1 MKRLFYIL
9 CGVISVAACTPGLH
23 NGKADLSV
31 LYVGGQPDYETYSV
45 QKSAEARD
53 SSVRARMAA
62 FETMLKEYFD
72 SVEVIRG
79 DDYKP
84 EMSEDYDV
92 TVFDGRIPA
101 VKPQVI
107 ERDAE
112 GNVIKYVRAQLLPED
127 FDCAAVTIASMGE
140 ILGRAIGSKNDWYCL
155 CLDAQAHSLVED
167 HPVFKGPFKTKLTF
181 EKCPTPEDAFHYTY
195 YYDGEM
201 PDSLMMWRVQTKG
214 YKSDRGF
221 PIGMVSRPWG
231 YEDSPDAEYISS
243 GVCAKTLD
251 AVAIGRHGNFLTWGF
266 AASPAYMTDE
276 AKDVFANAICY
287 IAKFKGQQMLAR
299 KYNDRIATREYLAEL
314 KYMASM
320 EPYEERVEW
329 TEESNE
335 EGLQRQKEAMA
346 KKARGEKLDEEDTY
360 FLNFTPQKPM
370 TLDEYLE
377 RYEKEAYDILGTD
390 LEAYPKYYDENRDY
404 FYGGKGMYVMT
415 VDTTC
420 KDWGIPNNDIRL
432 LDKAITCLETGED
445 AERAAKVLDR
455 YTLCTF
461 DTPAEWRDWY
471 EKYKDRMFF
480 TESGGWYFMIDG
492 PAYLPGN
499 DYHAKERKA
508 AEQKASGS
516 AEQAADSPVKVS
528 ARLVDDSA
536 GKRIEISFG
545 IKAGYHIYRE
555 VASSDAYIPV
565 SVEVTMPEGCSAG
578 KLIAPEAEK
587 YGSAGTTVYRSDV
600 TMSVPVKGDG
610 KGTAKVTVGWQC
622 CDAHVCM
629 MPQTVDIDVT
639 I

>member
-112 GNVIKYVRAQLLPED
+112 GNVTKYVRAQLLPED

-231 YEDSPDAEYISS
+231 YEDSPDAEYIS
-243 GVCAKTLD
+243 
-251 AVAIGRHGNFLTWGF
+251 
-266 AASPAYMTDE
+266 
-276 AKDVFANAICY
+276 
-287 IAKFKGQQMLAR
+287 
-299 KYNDRIATREYLAEL
+299 
-314 KYMASM
+314 
-320 EPYEERVEW
+320 
-329 TEESNE
+329 
-335 EGLQRQKEAMA
+335 
-346 KKARGEKLDEEDTY
+346 
-360 FLNFTPQKPM
+360 
-370 TLDEYLE
+370 
-377 RYEKEAYDILGTD
+377 
-390 LEAYPKYYDENRDY
+390 
-404 FYGGKGMYVMT
+404 
-415 VDTTC
+415 
-420 KDWGIPNNDIRL
+420 
-432 LDKAITCLETGED
+432 
-445 AERAAKVLDR
+445 
-455 YTLCTF
+455 
-461 DTPAEWRDWY
+461 
-471 EKYKDRMFF
+471 
-480 TESGGWYFMIDG
+480 
-492 PAYLPGN
+492 
-499 DYHAKERKA
+499 
-508 AEQKASGS
+508 
-516 AEQAADSPVKVS
+516 
-528 ARLVDDSA
+528 
-536 GKRIEISFG
+536 IS
-545 IKAGYHIYRE
+545 
-555 VASSDAYIPV
+555 
-565 SVEVTMPEGCSAG
+565 
-578 KLIAPEAEK
+578 
-587 YGSAGTTVYRSDV
+587 
-600 TMSVPVKGDG
+600 
-610 KGTAKVTVGWQC
+610 
-622 CDAHVCM
+622 
-629 MPQTVDIDVT
+629 
-639 I
+639 

>member
-1 MKRLFYIL
+1 
-9 CGVISVAACTPGLH
+9 
-23 NGKADLSV
+23 
-31 LYVGGQPDYETYSV
+31 
-45 QKSAEARD
+45 
-53 SSVRARMAA
+53 
-62 FETMLKEYFD
+62 
-72 SVEVIRG
+72 
-79 DDYKP
+79 
-84 EMSEDYDV
+84 
-92 TVFDGRIPA
+92 
-101 VKPQVI
+101 
-107 ERDAE
+107 
-112 GNVIKYVRAQLLPED
+112 
-127 FDCAAVTIASMGE
+127 
-140 ILGRAIGSKNDWYCL
+140 
-155 CLDAQAHSLVED
+155 
-167 HPVFKGPFKTKLTF
+167 
-181 EKCPTPEDAFHYTY
+181 
-195 YYDGEM
+195 
-201 PDSLMMWRVQTKG
+201 
-214 YKSDRGF
+214 
-221 PIGMVSRPWG
+221 
-231 YEDSPDAEYISS
+231 
-243 GVCAKTLD
+243 
-251 AVAIGRHGNFLTWGF
+251 
-266 AASPAYMTDE
+266 
-276 AKDVFANAICY
+276 
-287 IAKFKGQQMLAR
+287 
-299 KYNDRIATREYLAEL
+299 
-314 KYMASM
+314 
-320 EPYEERVEW
+320 
-329 TEESNE
+329 
-335 EGLQRQKEAMA
+335 MA

-565 SVEVTMPEGCSAG
+565 SVEVAMPEGCSAG